1 MRLIAYTRVS
11 TQEQDS
17 TVSQAAAIRR
27 YCEGLGHE
35 LVDVYSDKGSGAGMK
50 KRTQLLEMLDRLR
63 ADDEIDGVIVTKIDR
78 LSRSIKDWMTLIED
92 YFQGDGGKK
101 LVAMDMHIDTSTAAG
116 ELFLT
121 IMMALSQWERRQISE
136 RIKERLSEMRDKGM
150 RLGGR
155 IPYGWMMGGN
165 KKKLKPNPNERVR
178 VYAMQ
183 QLRDEGLGYYRVASR
198 LNKMGYMGR
207 HGRTWKHATIA
218 SILKS
223 NHSRGIVRPPEFNC
237 HDLEPFTR
245 KKNRIAVKRYLLEAF
260 DNGMLEEWMDE
271 DISYEESLEDG
282 LKSVACGTGHVSE
295 LEMEHEDLVALWDF
309 PERDFGKWKTLTGG
323 HGCVDYQDYQKVIN
337 QMSFDYR
344 ELGFRVVRMDTRVK
358 HLLKEVKRLALTNNS
373 ENRAAVLS
381 LLAAKQVQV
390 EAA

>member
-1 MRLIAYTRVS
+1 
-11 TQEQDS
+11 
-17 TVSQAAAIRR
+17 
-27 YCEGLGHE
+27 
-35 LVDVYSDKGSGAGMK
+35 
-50 KRTQLLEMLDRLR
+50 
-63 ADDEIDGVIVTKIDR
+63 
-78 LSRSIKDWMTLIED
+78 
-92 YFQGDGGKK
+92 
-101 LVAMDMHIDTSTAAG
+101 
-116 ELFLT
+116 
-121 IMMALSQWERRQISE
+121 
-136 RIKERLSEMRDKGM
+136 
-150 RLGGR
+150 
-155 IPYGWMMGGN
+155 MGGN
-165 KKKLKPNPNERVR
+165 KAKLKPNVNERVR

-183 QLRDEGLGYYRVASR
+183 QLRDEGLGYYRISSW
-198 LNKMGYMGR
+198 LNKLGYLGR
-207 HGRTWKHATIA
+207 HGRSWKHATIA

-245 KKNRIAVKRYLLEAF
+245 KRNRVAVKRYLIEAF
-260 DNGMLEEWMDE
+260 DSGLLEEWMGE
-271 DISYEESLEDG
+271 DISYDEKIEDG

-295 LEMEHEDLVALWDF
+295 LEMDHEDLVALWDF

-323 HGCVDYQDYQKVIN
+323 HGCVDWNDYQKVIN
-337 QMSFDYR
+337 QMDFDYR